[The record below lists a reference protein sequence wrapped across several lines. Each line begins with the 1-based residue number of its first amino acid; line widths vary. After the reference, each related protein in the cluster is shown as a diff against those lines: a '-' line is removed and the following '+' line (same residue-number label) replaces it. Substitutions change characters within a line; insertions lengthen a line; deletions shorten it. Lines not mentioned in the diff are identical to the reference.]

1 MNSIRTHIRECH
13 IKTSCAQIAA
23 DEERQAMAD
32 LSSADGE
39 KVVLVHVS
47 ERARPVK
54 FRGNND
60 LKTAIWNVFRH
71 VLPDSEEFI
80 LRVRSRDDP

>member
-1 MNSIRTHIRECH
+1 M
-13 IKTSCAQIAA
+13 AA
-23 DEERQAMAD
+23 

-54 FRGNND
+54 FRGNNED
-60 LKTAIWNVFRH
+60 LKTAIRNVFRD

-80 LRVRSRDDP
+80 LQVRSRDDP